1 GLDLAS
7 EGLEPLAPEFIE
19 ERAQLTQALRA
30 GSVDASRALA
40 ALAQETRVVQD
51 PQVLRDRLPCD
62 VEVRGD
68 RSRGHFVVADEM
80 QDLASSGLGDGID
93 GCLHGNVS
101 IYYRNL
107 TLAPAYAYI
116 LPSA

>member
-1 GLDLAS
+1 M
-7 EGLEPLAPEFIE
+7 
-19 ERAQLTQALRA
+19 
-30 GSVDASRALA
+30 
-40 ALAQETRVVQD
+40 
-51 PQVLRDRLPCD
+51 LRDRLPRD

-68 RSRGHFVVADEM
+68 PPRGHFVVADEM

-107 TLAPAYAYI
+107 TLAQAFAFMLSPI
-116 LPSA
+116 NDGRGRR